1 MASLARSAVHAA
13 AWFSGFLLPP
23 ACPRCGFR
31 SRPGALLCAD
41 CREEALAAPSRPS
54 VPPGLS
60 GMVCGPEVVPPV
72 RELVHGLKYGS
83 LRLAAEEL
91 VELASGSLD
100 NGFCPPDAILVPV
113 PLHPARLRERGYNQ
127 SELAARAWSR
137 RLGRPVA
144 DHWISRI
151 RSTGTQTALDAAE
164 RRRNLGRAFAVG
176 KGFRPGVPAV
186 LVDDVLTTGATLS
199 SCAAVLLAAG
209 CPSVRGLCLAWA
221 GDA

>member
-1 MASLARSAVHAA
+1 MKAVASAMGSTA
-13 AWFSGFLLPP
+13 AWFRGFLLPP
-23 ACPRCGFR
+23 VCPRCACR
-31 SRPGALLCAD
+31 SLPGGLLCES
-41 CREEALAAPSRPS
+41 CRAEALAARSRPA

-60 GMVCGPEVVPPV
+60 GVACGPEIVPPV
-72 RELVHGLKYGS
+72 RELVHGLKYGA
-83 LRLAAEEL
+83 LRKAAPEL
-91 VELASGSLD
+91 VSLAMDSIED
-100 NGFCPPDAILVPV
+100 GFCLSGAVLVPV
-113 PLHPARLRERGYNQ
+113 PLHPTRLRERGYNQ

-144 DHWISRI
+144 ERWISRT

-176 KGFRPGVPAV
+176 KAFRPGVAV
-186 LVDDVLTTGATLS
+186 ILVDDVLTTGATLS

-209 CPSVRGLCLAWA
+209 CPTVRGLCLAWA